1 MCFECPDSSFG
12 LVATVHVRWDFL
24 MFAFPYFCDGLDV
37 GCTRLIVEDLQ
48 VNLNALCFETFHD
61 GIVCRDAMVVRFGL
75 EGLHQDDICRIV
87 IREHNVLVTAHCTD
101 WEAP

>member
-1 MCFECPDSSFG
+1 MCFECPNSLFG

-37 GCTRLIVEDLQ
+37 GRTRLIVEDLQ
-48 VNLNALCFETFHD
+48 VNLNAPCFEMFHD
-61 GIVCRDAMVVRFGL
+61 GLVCRDAMVVRFGL

-87 IREHNVLVTAHCTD
+87 IREHNVLVAAHRTD